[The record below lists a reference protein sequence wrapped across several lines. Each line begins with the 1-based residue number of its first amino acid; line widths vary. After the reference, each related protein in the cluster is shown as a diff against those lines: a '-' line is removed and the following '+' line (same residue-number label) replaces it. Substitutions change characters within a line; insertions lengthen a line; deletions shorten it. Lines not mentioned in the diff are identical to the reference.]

1 MAKDGIGTA
10 EAQTDKQ
17 GKLRAESDLDMLRI
31 LVDSIMEYA
40 IIMLDPK
47 GNMVSWSPAAER
59 LKGYSASEVV
69 GKNFSIFATPEDAS
83 ASKTDVELK
92 TAVREG
98 RSEDEGWRVRKD
110 GTKFWANVVITS
122 LLDGEGTHKGFGM
135 VTRDLSQ
142 RKEAEE
148 RIKGQAKEI
157 LEMATVIV
165 QVWDGII
172 LVPLIGRLDS
182 DRTQQLM
189 ERLLQRLTETNSP
202 VALID
207 ITGVPTIDTQTA
219 QHLIE
224 TIKAVR
230 YIGSEVV
237 LTGVRPA
244 IAQTLVH
251 LGIDLCGATTRSSLT
266 AGLRVAFEII
276 NIHVARESPRGG
288 GGQMIEGIAVL
299 KVRDVLLVTMP
310 ADPDD
315 ATVSALQSRTLD
327 AMEHHDVKG
336 LILDLSKVEILDSYF
351 ARTVAETAK
360 MVTLMGGETLIA
372 GMRPSVA
379 ITATELNVTLGATRT
394 VLTLD
399 RALDLA
405 GSISRRK
412 TAPATS
418 GHSL

>member
-1 MAKDGIGTA
+1 MAKEGMGTA

-59 LKGYSASEVV
+59 LKGYSAMEAV
-69 GKNFSIFATPEDAS
+69 GKHFSIFATSDDAANHKPDS
-83 ASKTDVELK
+83 ELK

-110 GTKFWANVVITS
+110 GSKFWANVVITA
-122 LLDGEGTHKGFGM
+122 LLDAEGTLKGFGM

-172 LVPLIGRLDS
+172 LVPLIGMLDS

-251 LGIDLCGATTRSSLT
+251 LGIDLSGATTRSSLT

-276 NIHVARESPRGG
+276 NIHVARESAQGA
-288 GGQMIEGIAVL
+288 AVG
-299 KVRDVLLVTMP
+299 R
-310 ADPDD
+310 
-315 ATVSALQSRTLD
+315 
-327 AMEHHDVKG
+327 
-336 LILDLSKVEILDSYF
+336 
-351 ARTVAETAK
+351 
-360 MVTLMGGETLIA
+360 
-372 GMRPSVA
+372 
-379 ITATELNVTLGATRT
+379 
-394 VLTLD
+394 
-399 RALDLA
+399 
-405 GSISRRK
+405 
-412 TAPATS
+412 
-418 GHSL
+418 